1 MSIYVANLPGTVS
14 EADLFELFKQHGP
27 LKVIKIPRDPKLR
40 TPLGHAYVT
49 FYNPDHAQIAQ
60 EALKEAII
68 GGQQVSCSITDQEPV
83 TMSSTTSPSSYS
95 PVDPSRS
102 VFVRDTREGVDPA
115 TTKTALESLGAVSLQ
130 PKGPN
135 AFVAV
140 FPTPEDATKALT
152 DELDNLEISPV
163 RDPKTFYTNLFV
175 RGLSPDTTEEV
186 LRQEFERHGEVTSL
200 LLPLDEMNR
209 AKGFG
214 FVNFAEH
221 RDAVAALEALD
232 GSVMCGA
239 HISVSRA
246 QSKVERQAELKR
258 AYEANRI
265 ERLRNA
271 RGTNL
276 YITNLNP
283 AINNERLRAYF
294 SKFGEITSVRIMLDA
309 MGNSKGFGF
318 VCFRD
323 PDHASNAIAEMH
335 NRPIEGNVLQV
346 AIAHK
351 KDPQS
356 APYSLGK
363 RFPQQVPPNVH
374 PGVPMHAMAPMHA
387 GGVPNMQMHPHMQ
400 PHMMHPMGHMG
411 PMVPMHMAPVMVPP
425 QQSPQPRRDS
435 RDGSAGNGVS
445 GGGAGNSNGSSKF
458 KKRQPLLQ
466 PYGNIAASVAAAA
479 TPQAAKEIVGETL
492 YPIVQRHPAIGKN
505 ADTTAHVTGIMLQH
519 DNADIL
525 SWLEDEQLLNK
536 RIQQA
541 SDAYKEWL
549 EEKEA

>member
-1 MSIYVANLPGTVS
+1 MTNAIHVGNLPASVS

-49 FYNPDHAQIAQ
+49 FYNPDHAVLAH
-60 EALKEAII
+60 EALQES
-68 GGQQVSCSITDQEPV
+68 GGADIRGTTVTCSLAPEQSAT
-83 TMSSTTSPSSYS
+83 STAQPAY
-95 PVDPSRS
+95 VDPSRS
-102 VFVRDTREGVDPA
+102 VFVRDLREGAAPEA
-115 TTKTALESLGAVSLQ
+115 TKASLEAYGNVALQ

-140 FPTPEDATKALT
+140 FPSSEDAAKALAEEI
-152 DELDNLEISPV
+152 DQLEISPV

-186 LRQEFERHGEVTSL
+186 LRGEFEKHGEVTSL
-200 LLPLDEMNR
+200 LLPLDENHR

-214 FVNFAEH
+214 FVNFVQH
-221 RDAVAALEALD
+221 KDAVSALEALD
-232 GSVMCGA
+232 NTVLCGET
-239 HISVSRA
+239 ISVSRA

-265 ERLRNA
+265 ERLRNS

-276 YITNLNP
+276 YITSLNP
-283 AINNERLRAYF
+283 SINNERLRAYF
-294 SKFGEITSVRIMLDA
+294 SKFGEITSVRIMLDPA
-309 MGNSKGFGF
+309 GNSKGFGF

-335 NRPIEGNVLQV
+335 NRTIEGNVLQV

-363 RFPQQVPPNVH
+363 RFPQGQHAPPPQHSPHLASPMVH
-374 PGVPMHAMAPMHA
+374 MH
-387 GGVPNMQMHPHMQ
+387 
-400 PHMMHPMGHMG
+400 HPMSPM
-411 PMVPMHMAPVMVPP
+411 MVPMPMHPVMVPMMV
-425 QQSPQPRRDS
+425 PRRES
-435 RDGSAGNGVS
+435 S
-445 GGGAGNSNGSSKF
+445 GGSSSGSSSSGNTNSNGKY
-458 KKRQPLLQ
+458 KKRQPMLQ
-466 PYGNIAASVAAAA
+466 PYGNISASVAAAA

-505 ADTTAHVTGIMLQH
+505 ADVTAHVTGIMLQH

-541 SDAYKEWL
+541 HDAYKEYKSEL
-549 EEKEA
+549 K

>member
-1 MSIYVANLPGTVS
+1 MSLLIKDIPPTAS

-27 LKVIKIPRDPKLR
+27 LKVIKIPRDQKLR

-49 FYNPDHAQIAQ
+49 YYNPDHAEAALAETALQGHPIA
-60 EALKEAII
+60 
-68 GGQQVSCSITDQEPV
+68 CSLTDDHV
-83 TMSSTTSPSSYS
+83 TTQTATPAHVTQPSPHATSPI
-95 PVDPSRS
+95 PADRS
-102 VFVRDTREGVDPA
+102 VFVRGDGA
-115 TTKTALESLGAVSLQ
+115 AKSALENLGATLT

-140 FPTPEDATKALT
+140 FPTAEDASDASRALA
-152 DELDNLEISPV
+152 DDVAGLSLEISPV
-163 RDPKTFYTNLFV
+163 RDPKTYYTNLFV
-175 RGLSPDTTEEV
+175 RGLAPQTSEDD
-186 LRQEFERHGEVTSL
+186 LRRVFEDHGKVTSL
-200 LLPLDEMNR
+200 LLPLDEANR

-214 FVNFAEH
+214 FVNFGEH
-221 RDAVAALEALD
+221 TDAVAALESLD
-232 GSVMCGA
+232 GSVLCGNS
-239 HISVSRA
+239 IQVSRA
-246 QSKVERQAELKR
+246 QSKLERQAELKR

-283 AINNERLRAYF
+283 GINNERLRAYF
-294 SKFGEITSVRIMLDA
+294 SKFGEITSVRIMLDPN
-309 MGNSKGFGF
+309 GNSKGFGF

-335 NRPIEGNVLQV
+335 NRSIEGNVLQV

-363 RFPQQVPPNVH
+363 RFPQHVPPQVVPQAH
-374 PGVPMHAMAPMHA
+374 TPG
-387 GGVPNMQMHPHMQ
+387 
-400 PHMMHPMGHMG
+400 HMMYPVPMGHLGHPM
-411 PMVPMHMAPVMVPP
+411 MVPMMAPGHVMHTHAPIPP
-425 QQSPQPRRDS
+425 SPTPKRD
-435 RDGSAGNGVS
+435 ANGNG
-445 GGGAGNSNGSSKF
+445 KF

-519 DNADIL
+519 DNQDIL

-541 SDAYKEWL
+541 CDAYREWL
-549 EEKEA
+549 EEGAGASKA